1 MAHVP
6 RAVTRAAA
14 AALTLVLL
22 CSACTADDGRE
33 TIPASSPQSSEPQV
47 RLHAS
52 LVQQRTDEGT
62 NVIDVRLT
70 NAGKAPVRVEKVHI
84 TWEGITGSAKSG
96 TGTDYD
102 PGRIIDIKTTFG
114 TTVCGADA
122 PDDVRVEVTLSDARI
137 ITLPVDRSGAD
148 LLRRLFD
155 RDCALRA
162 IAAVAD
168 IELSATFSS
177 APRGTDRLLGS
188 VDVTRTAE
196 SRNGDRRE
204 LTVVEVAGSILFDLT
219 YDGDEKLPLRLRPDD
234 DSLTIPVALGVG
246 NRCDAHALAESRAT
260 FLFGVYARVGDGPPQ
275 RVIVT
280 PDDTVKRQAS
290 AMITRGCN

>member
-1 MAHVP
+1 M
-6 RAVTRAAA
+6 
-14 AALTLVLL
+14 
-22 CSACTADDGRE
+22 
-33 TIPASSPQSSEPQV
+33 
-47 RLHAS
+47 HAS

-84 TWEGITGSAKSG
+84 TWDGITGSPTSG

-122 PDDVRVEVTLSDARI
+122 SDDIRVDVTLSDERI
-137 ITLPVDRSGAD
+137 ITLPADRSGAG
-148 LLRRLFD
+148 LLRRLFA

-162 IAAVAD
+162 IAVVAD
-168 IELSATFSS
+168 IALSATFSR
-177 APRGTDRLLGS
+177 ARRGNDRLLGS

-204 LTVVEVAGSILFDLT
+204 LTVVDVTGSILFDLA

-234 DSLTIPVALGVG
+234 DSVSVPVALGVG

-260 FLFGVYARVGDGPPQ
+260 FLFGVYARIGHGPTQ

-280 PDDTVKRQAS
+280 PNDTVQRQAS
-290 AMITRGCN
+290 AMITRVCH